1 MFLRFLLFLFALFSA
16 SHLYPQK
23 IELSYSISCELDL
36 NKKILKGREN
46 IKFTNNSSISFK
58 ELYLNLNMNAFAS
71 PSTSFFKE
79 SLILGGFEKFGFK
92 NFCGIEIL
100 SIKHGGEEI
109 RENLNFISPDDGNRD
124 DRTLA
129 ILNLPS
135 PVLQGQTASLEI
147 EFLTRFH
154 ENGNFFLFFNWYPK
168 VSTIEEKEGELL
180 WNSHQL
186 HYLSIPN
193 SNFASYRV
201 EITVPRNFRVGAT
214 GAKVFERKMGKK
226 KAVRFSAED
235 VNDFAWVTSPS
246 FLEYK
251 DTFIPEKDFPQH
263 EIKEFKKLEDPEELR
278 KKIEILLLIRPE
290 RKPYKERYF
299 KAIKEAIRFYWFNF
313 SKYPYSSITF
323 VDFPR
328 INEKTKF
335 LSPNLILG
343 NHPFFS
349 PEDSLNLERMI
360 SRKFGEQYWWN
371 IVSSDGTS
379 ESWLGDGLSSYFE
392 HFLLKEVFNEPVIY
406 KYLSFAP
413 IPYVEPLDLP
423 LFGFYF
429 AKTKERVETP
439 LVLEYLKSAKLDPLS
454 KKNWEF
460 ASFDSYRVNTKIK
473 PALILLTLE
482 KNFGKKRLMAFL
494 RNYFKKYAFKKPDI
508 KDFLNMMEAEMG
520 IKARRL
526 FEFFLFRRDYVDFSV
541 AEVKNLELK
550 ENGKNLFL
558 SSVLIEK
565 KGDLVFPV
573 DIEILFE
580 NGDKVIERW
589 DGEGNWK
596 KFVYRSGKKMEKVLI
611 DPHKKFLLD
620 ENRFNNSFFLRRNKN
635 TFLKALTLWHGLI
648 EEFFHNLSFF
658 I

>member
-1 MFLRFLLFLFALFSA
+1 MFLRFLLFLFVLFSA

-23 IELSYSISCELDL
+23 IQLSYSISCELDL

-46 IKFTNNSSISFK
+46 IKFTNNSSTSFK
-58 ELYLNLNMNAFAS
+58 ELYLNLNRNAFSS

-79 SLILGGFEKFGFK
+79 SLILGGFEKFDFK
-92 NFCGIEIL
+92 NFGGIEIL

-109 RENLNFISPDDGNRD
+109 RENLNFIRPDDGNKD

-129 ILNLPS
+129 ILNLSS
-135 PVLQGQTASLEI
+135 PVLQGQTASFEI
-147 EFLTRFH
+147 EFLTKFH

-168 VSTIEEKEGELL
+168 VSAIEEKEGKLV
-180 WNSHQL
+180 WNFQQF

-214 GAKVFERKMGKK
+214 GSKVFERKMGKK
-226 KAVRFSAED
+226 KTVRFFAEN
-235 VNDFAWVTSPS
+235 VNDFAWVASPS

-251 DTFIPEKDFPQH
+251 DAFIPEKDFTLH
-263 EIKEFKKLEDPEELR
+263 EIKELKKLEDSDELR

-290 RKPYKERYF
+290 GKLYKERYF
-299 KAIKEAIRFYWFNF
+299 KAIKEAIRFYWLNF
-313 SKYPYSSITF
+313 SKYPYASITF

-328 INEKTKF
+328 VNEKIRF
-335 LSPNLILG
+335 LSPALILG

-360 SRKFGEQYWWN
+360 SRKLGEQYWWN

-379 ESWLGDGLSSYFE
+379 ESWLGDGLSSYLE

-406 KYLSFAP
+406 KYLSFVP

-429 AKTKERVETP
+429 VKARERVETS
-439 LVLEYLKSAKLDPLS
+439 LVLEYLQSAKLDPLS

-508 KDFLNMMEAEMG
+508 KDFLNMVEAEMG

-526 FEFFLFRRDYVDFSV
+526 FEFFLSRRESVDFSV
-541 AEVKNLELK
+541 VEVKNLELK

-580 NGDKVIERW
+580 KGDKVIERW

-596 KFVYRSGKKMEKVLI
+596 KFVYRSEKKMEKVLI

-635 TFLKALTLWHGLI
+635 AFLKALTLWHGLI